1 MRYSTRYTVTI
12 KNNIN
17 EVRTYTTLAMDRDEA
32 ITKASRTYKFT
43 TDNLP
48 IVEIEVKAEI

>member
-1 MRYSTRYTVTI
+1 MRYTVII

-17 EVRTYTTLAMDRDEA
+17 EVRTYTTVAMNKDEA

-48 IVEIEVKAEI
+48 IVEIKIK

>member
-1 MRYSTRYTVTI
+1 MKYSVTI

-17 EVRTYTTLAMDRDEA
+17 EVRTYTTEASNRDEA
-32 ITKASRTYKFT
+32 LAKVGRTYRFT

-48 IVEIEVKAEI
+48 IVEVMIK